1 MMNRRDA
8 LLAIGSSAVLGL
20 TGVRLAFAQAGQVNF
35 VSWGGTTQDA
45 QEKAWGV
52 PFGADTG
59 INVVQGGPTDYGK
72 LKAMVDAKNVSWDV
86 VDVEHDFGVYAG
98 NAGMAEPLDFT
109 IINRDE
115 LDPRFV
121 TDFAVGS
128 YVSTHVLGYQK
139 AKFADNAPKDW
150 ADLFD
155 ATKFPGKRAYY
166 KWVGPGLL
174 EVPLLA
180 DGVKPKDLY
189 PLDLDRAFKKLDT
202 IKKDIVWYSS
212 GAEAQQLLASSETPI
227 GMFWSGR
234 LYSLIQ
240 DGVDI
245 GMSWEQNLVAADLLL
260 IPKGSPNKD
269 AAMKFLAYAVSA
281 KGQAEMANL
290 SAYGPVNTKSLQLLK
305 PEIIDFQPSQ
315 HAAQNVP
322 MDINYW
328 AENRDLISKRWYEWQ
343 AA

>member
-8 LLAIGSSAVLGL
+8 LLVIGSGSVLGL
-20 TGVRLAFAQAGQVNF
+20 VGVRHALAQAEQVNF

-45 QEKAWGV
+45 QEKAWGI
-52 PFGADTG
+52 PFSADKG
-59 INVVQGGPTDYGK
+59 INVVQGGPSDYGK
-72 LKAMVDAKNVSWDV
+72 LKAMVDAKNVTWDV

-98 NAGMAEPLDFT
+98 NIGMAEPLDFS
-109 IINRDE
+109 IINKEE

-121 TDFAVGS
+121 TDYAVGS
-128 YVSTHVLGYQK
+128 YVSTHVLGYEK
-139 AKFADNAPKDW
+139 AKFANKSPKNW

-155 ATKFPGKRAYY
+155 STNFPGKRAYY

-174 EVPLLA
+174 EAPLLA
-180 DGVKPKDLY
+180 DGVKPEELY

-212 GAEAQQLLASSETPI
+212 GAEAQQLLASGETPI

-234 LYSLIQ
+234 LYSLAQ
-240 DGVDI
+240 DGVDV
-245 GMSWEQNLVAADLLL
+245 GLSWEQNLVAADLLL

-281 KGQAEMANL
+281 KGQADMANL
-290 SAYGPVNTKSLQLLK
+290 SAYGPVNTKSLGLLK
-305 PEIIDFQPSQ
+305 PEILDFQPSQ

-328 AENRDLISKRWYEWQ
+328 AANRELISKRWYEWQ